1 MGIHAR
7 RRAVAAA
14 ALAGVAIVAIVL
26 ATSGGGAAAPPDEA
40 ARLVPAGTLAYVRV
54 ATDVGRDGVRRA
66 LALAGRFPAF
76 RSLRA
81 GLVARLTAP
90 GCGLGRAGLHGR
102 EAAVAITPAGTLTLL
117 DTGSAS
123 GAAAAHACGSVTA
136 ERIGRFLAVGA
147 PAAVNAA
154 RAVAAGRA
162 QSLAGL
168 DAYRRVRTGLP
179 GGRFADA
186 YLSAAGLRTVLAPR
200 GGLAGMAAAV
210 LDRPDLVALGLAAEA
225 RAPGVRLTIDEL
237 GAAQRAPSLHAP
249 QLADRIPAGAVA
261 ALDVADLGAALR
273 RFGGLLGGMSTTV
286 QRQLAAA
293 LPGETA
299 LWLTP
304 HGTDSPTL
312 TMINGGAQAGR
323 VPAALG
329 AGALHAAV
337 LGGHLVV
344 STRPSGLDAA
354 RHSGAR
360 LRDSAAYR
368 AVLADAPARLSA
380 LGFLDFSEL
389 LRLGEQ
395 TGLDASR
402 AYRRVR
408 DDLRKVRAVGA
419 VSTGDADHT
428 TVQLELSIP

>member
-1 MGIHAR
+1 
-7 RRAVAAA
+7 V
-14 ALAGVAIVAIVL
+14 VAIVAIVL

-40 ARLVPAGTLAYVRV
+40 ARLVPAGTLAYVHV
-54 ATDVGRDGVRRA
+54 STDAGRDAVRRA

-90 GCGLGRAGLHGR
+90 GCGLGRAGLRGR
-102 EAAVAITPAGTLTLL
+102 EAALAITPAGALTLL

-123 GAAAAHACGSVTA
+123 GAAVAHTCGSVTA
-136 ERIGRFLAVGA
+136 RRIGRFVVVGV

-179 GGRFADA
+179 AGRFADA
-186 YLSAAGLRTVLAPR
+186 YLSSAGLRTVLAPR

-225 RAPGVRLTIDEL
+225 RAPGVRLTVDEL
-237 GAAQRAPSLHAP
+237 DAGQRAPGLHAP
-249 QLADRIPAGAVA
+249 QLTDRIPAGAVA
-261 ALDVADLGAALR
+261 ALDVANLGAALR
-273 RFGGLLGGMSTTV
+273 RFGGLLGGMSLAL

-304 HGTDSPTL
+304 HGTDTPTMTL
-312 TMINGGAQAGR
+312 VGGPPHAGR
-323 VPAALG
+323 VPSALARSG
-329 AGALHAAV
+329 LRAAV

-354 RHSGAR
+354 RHPGAR
-360 LRDSAAYR
+360 LRDSPAYR

-408 DDLRKVRAVGA
+408 NDLRKVRAVGA